1 MVLRTCPRFT
11 TDLAGIVALP
21 TFQSLDDDL

>member
-1 MVLRTCPRFT
+1 MVLRIYPRFT

-21 TFQSLDDDL
+21 PSEPLHVDL